1 MNKVSKS
8 SDWKVKVKSKKKPRF
23 KPGSELT
30 DSVNIMNVEVIED
43 NDDQKESTSFQMNLE
58 KESIEQ
64 LAISFKET
72 TMPSANSGTESIDKV
87 NVMEIELT
95 DEVNDD
101 SEISEVKM
109 TTSSNQN
116 ANRSINVRR
125 KSKPLPKVFGT
136 STDLTDKVN
145 LVAVEVLEQVE
156 NDVEVCEITI
166 NITSK
171 VSAWVETAAELN

>member
-43 NDDQKESTSFQMNLE
+43 NDDQKESASFQMNLE
-58 KESIEQ
+58 KESKEQ
-64 LAISFKET
+64 LTISYKET
-72 TMPSANSGTESIDKV
+72 TMPSANSETESIEKV
-87 NVMEIELT
+87 KVMEIELM
-95 DEVNDD
+95 EELNDD

-109 TTSSNQN
+109 ATSSNQN
-116 ANRSINVRR
+116 ANRSINIRR
-125 KSKPLPKVFGT
+125 KSKPRFKVGT
-136 STDLTDKVN
+136 ELTDKIN
-145 LVAVEVLEQVE
+145 LVAVEVFEQVE
-156 NDVEVCEITI
+156 NEVEVFEITF

-171 VSAWVETAAELN
+171 VSAWIETAAELN

>member
-8 SDWKVKVKSKKKPRF
+8 SDWKLKLTSTKKPRL

-43 NDDQKESTSFQMNLE
+43 HDDQKESTSFQMNLE
-58 KESIEQ
+58 KESKEQ
-64 LAISFKET
+64 LAISYKET
-72 TMPSANSGTESIDKV
+72 TMPSANSGTESIEKV
-87 NVMEIELT
+87 NVMEIELM
-95 DEVNDD
+95 EELNDD

-116 ANRSINVRR
+116 ANRSINVRT
-125 KSKPLPKVFGT
+125 KKKPRFKVGT
-136 STDLTDKVN
+136 ELTDKIN
-145 LVAVEVLEQVE
+145 LVAVDVIEQVE
-156 NDVEVCEITI
+156 NEIEVCEITI

-171 VSAWVETAAELN
+171 VNAWVETAAELN

>member
-8 SDWKVKVKSKKKPRF
+8 SDWKVKLKSKKKPRF

-58 KESIEQ
+58 KESKEQ
-64 LAISFKET
+64 LAISYKET
-72 TMPSANSGTESIDKV
+72 TMPGANSGTESIDKV

-116 ANRSINVRR
+116 ASRSINVRR
-125 KSKPLPKVFGT
+125 KSKPRFKPGA
-136 STDLTDKVN
+136 DLTDKVN